1 MNLTGASSGGC
12 ADFNAAEA
20 APELTPVPPGVD
32 VAQVLTGEASG
43 TQAGADEPNFKIIE
57 GAHAGRAEDAACD
70 PAPAAGVPMLLPHHL
85 AELQASG
92 LTEATIAANGIH
104 SETDPKEVAKILN
117 WGTGRAKELGPVLV
131 YPHFGSDGEPFDHAT
146 VKPDRPRARSDKPG
160 KIKYESPRHRPNR
173 LYIPAGARAALGDP
187 TVPVGITEGYK
198 KAHAATQHGFPFVAI
213 PGVWNWVAPRE
224 TKNGKKVGKLALNHD
239 LAGVVWK
246 GRQVYICFESDAA
259 TNSDVG
265 RAEREL
271 ANVLRR
277 AGADVRIVRLPPEP
291 DGSKN
296 GLDDFLVRHGAD
308 AFRRLLDTGA
318 PAPKPGAEPVDP
330 TQFTESGYTAVR
342 GNTYHCVFK
351 LDEDTDE
358 LVVAK
363 KIKLA
368 NFTAK
373 IVGETVTDDGA
384 EQTREF
390 AVTVEQWNKPART
403 AGVPVERYGTLDWVV
418 ERFGPKYVIQAGGGK
433 RDHLRCAIQEMS
445 GDIPS
450 GTVYTHT
457 GWREIDGRW
466 CYLHGAGAIVSV
478 VPAVPVSPT
487 VEVRLDGAAAGFRLP
502 GPPTG
507 TALRAAVR
515 ASLGLLD
522 GLVPDGVA
530 FPLLATVYRAP
541 LGGADYALWLSGHT
555 GAQKSE
561 LAALA
566 QQHYGPDMTR
576 SRLPGNWSSTDNALE
591 GLAFA
596 VKDAILVIDDFAPPA
611 SRADGDQQHRTAE
624 RLIRGQGNSA
634 GRQRMRADG
643 SLRPPKPPR
652 GLILATGED
661 VPRGHSITARLG
673 VVAVQRGDV
682 KLPRLSECQRDAA
695 AGRYAGAMAGFVAW
709 LAPRYAEV
717 RAGLDAERVEL
728 RDRFVGQF
736 PHARTPDIIANLLI
750 GLRYLLRFAESVG
763 AIDRHEREDLWR
775 RGEAAFRALAE
786 QQGEHQRAADP
797 VARFPEMLAAVVSS
811 GRGHIAGAD
820 GKEPGVPPSAEAW
833 GWENRE
839 QRSGFG
845 DGRTSYHARGRKI
858 GWVVGDELYL
868 DPESTY
874 AALSELARE
883 QGQTYPVTQQ
893 TLYRRLKETGTLLRT
908 DGERTV
914 YPETLE
920 GVRRRVLV
928 LAPSTLLGKPG
939 QPGRPGQTNGNQAE
953 TDTVPR
959 PGFTSGAPQPGQ
971 ETGTVA
977 PAPPRVP
984 VSCPGFPGA
993 VPKPGQQSA
1002 TKSSE
1007 KSLSVPVVPVVPVS
1021 GTGGAG
1027 GTDALF
1033 GDDSEVFTP

>member
-1 MNLTGASSGGC
+1 M
-12 ADFNAAEA
+12 
-20 APELTPVPPGVD
+20 V
-32 VAQVLTGEASG
+32 
-43 TQAGADEPNFKIIE
+43 
-57 GAHAGRAEDAACD
+57 
-70 PAPAAGVPMLLPHHL
+70 
-85 AELQASG
+85 
-92 LTEATIAANGIH
+92 ANGIH
-104 SETDPKEVAKILN
+104 SETDPKVVAKILN
-117 WGTGRAKELGPVLV
+117 WSAGRAKELGPVLV
-131 YPHFGSDGEPFDHAT
+131 YPHFGADGAPFDHAT

-160 KIKYESPRHRPNR
+160 KVKYENPRQRPNR
-173 LYIPAGARAALGDP
+173 LYIPAGARAALADP
-187 TVPVGITEGYK
+187 TVPFGATEGCK
-198 KAHAATQHGFPFVAI
+198 KALAATQHGFPFVAI

-224 TKNGKKVGKLALNHD
+224 KKNGKKVGKLALNHD
-239 LAGVVWK
+239 LAAVPWK
-246 GRQVYICFESDAA
+246 GRRVYVCFDSDAA
-259 TNSDVG
+259 TNKDVG
-265 RAEREL
+265 RAERAL
-271 ANVLRR
+271 ADALRC
-277 AGADVRIVRLPPEP
+277 AGADVRIVRLPAEP

-308 AFRRLLDTGA
+308 AFRRLLDTVT
-318 PAPKPGAEPVDP
+318 PVPQPKAEAVDP
-330 TQFTESGYTAVR
+330 TQFTDSGYTAVR

-351 LDEDTDE
+351 LDEDTGE

-384 EQTREF
+384 ERTREF
-390 AVTVEQWNKPART
+390 AVSVEQWQKPVQT
-403 AGVPVERYGTLDWVV
+403 AGVPVERFGALVWVV
-418 ERFGPKYVIQAGGGK
+418 ERFGPKCVIQAGGGK
-433 RDHLRCAIQEMS
+433 RDHLRCAIQELS
-445 GDIPS
+445 GEDIPS
-450 GTVYTHT
+450 ATVYTHT

-466 CYLHGAGAIVSV
+466 CYLHGGGAV
-478 VPAVPVSPT
+478 VPVVPTVPVSPT

-502 GPPTG
+502 EPPRG
-507 TALRAAVR
+507 ADLRTAVR
-515 ASLGLLD
+515 ASLGVLD

-541 LGGADYALWLSGHT
+541 LGGTDYALWLSGRT

-566 QQHYGPDMTR
+566 QQHYGTDMSR

-591 GLAFA
+591 GLTFT
-596 VKDAILVIDDFAPPA
+596 VKDAILVVDDFAPPVL
-611 SRADGDQQHRTAE
+611 RADGDRQHRTAE

-695 AGRYAGAMAGFVAW
+695 AGRYAGAMAGFVAS
-709 LAPRYAEV
+709 LAPRYAEL

-736 PHARTPDIIANLLI
+736 PHARTPDIVANLLI

-763 AIDRHEREDLWR
+763 AIDRHQREEFWR

-820 GKEPGVPPSAEAW
+820 GKEPGVPPSVEAW
-833 GWENRE
+833 GWEARE
-839 QRSGFG
+839 QRNGLG
-845 DGRTSYHARGRKI
+845 EVRVSYHARGCKI

-868 DPESTY
+868 DPDSTY

-883 QGQTYPVTQQ
+883 QGQAYPVTQQ
-893 TLYRRLKETGTLLRT
+893 TLFRRLKEAGALLRT
-908 DGERTV
+908 ESERTT
-914 YPETLE
+914 YPVTLE

-939 QPGRPGQTNGNQAE
+939 QLGHPGQTGPNQAE
-953 TDTVPR
+953 IAAVRR
-959 PGFTSGAPQPGQ
+959 PGFADGAQQPGQ

-977 PAPPRVP
+977 PAPPPRVP
-984 VSCPGFPGA
+984 VSCPGFPSA
-993 VPKPGQQSA
+993 VPKPGRETAPKSA
-1002 TKSSE
+1002 E
-1007 KSLSVPVVPVVPVS
+1007 KARSIPAVPVVPVS
-1021 GTGGAG
+1021 GTGEATGRERG
-1027 GTDALF
+1027 DSTGNEALF
-1033 GDDSEVFTP
+1033 GDDVEVFAP

>member
-1 MNLTGASSGGC
+1 VVG
-12 ADFNAAEA
+12 
-20 APELTPVPPGVD
+20 
-32 VAQVLTGEASG
+32 
-43 TQAGADEPNFKIIE
+43 
-57 GAHAGRAEDAACD
+57 
-70 PAPAAGVPMLLPHHL
+70 PALLPQHL

-92 LTEATIAANGIH
+92 LTAETIAANGIH
-104 SETDPKEVAKILN
+104 SETDPKVIATILN
-117 WGTGRAKELGPVLV
+117 WSAGRAKELGPVLV
-131 YPHFGSDGEPFDHAT
+131 YPHFGTDGAPFDHAT

-160 KIKYESPRHRPNR
+160 KVKYENPRQRPNR
-173 LYIPAGARAALGDP
+173 LYIPAGARAALADP
-187 TVPVGITEGYK
+187 TVPLGATEGCK
-198 KAHAATQHGFPFVAI
+198 KALAATQHGFPFVAI

-239 LAGVVWK
+239 LAAVPWK
-246 GRQVYICFESDAA
+246 GRQVSVCFDSDAA
-259 TNSDVG
+259 TNPDVT

-271 ANVLRR
+271 ADALRR
-277 AGADVRIVRLPPEP
+277 AGADVRIVRLPAEP

-296 GLDDFLVRHGAD
+296 GIDDFVVRHGAD
-308 AFRRLLDTGA
+308 AFRRLLETGA
-318 PAPKPGAEPVDP
+318 PTPQPEAEPVDP
-330 TQFTESGYTAVR
+330 ARFTDSGYTTVR

-351 LDEDTDE
+351 LDEDTGE

-390 AVTVEQWNKPART
+390 AVAVEQWNKPART
-403 AGVPVERYGTLDWVV
+403 AGVPVERFGTLDWVV
-418 ERFGPKYVIQAGGGK
+418 ERFGPKCVIQAGGGK

-445 GDIPS
+445 GDDIPS
-450 GTVYTHT
+450 ATVYTHT
-457 GWREIDGRW
+457 GWREIDGQW
-466 CYLHGAGAIVSV
+466 CYLHGNGAV
-478 VPAVPVSPT
+478 VPVVPTVPGSPT
-487 VEVRLDGAAAGFRLP
+487 VEIRLDGAAAGFRLP
-502 GPPTG
+502 APPTS
-507 TALRAAVR
+507 ADLRAAIR

-541 LGGADYALWLSGHT
+541 LGGTDYALWLSGHT
-555 GAQKSE
+555 GTQKSE

-566 QQHYGPDMTR
+566 QQHYGADMAR

-591 GLAFA
+591 GLAFT

-611 SRADGDQQHRTAE
+611 SRADGDRQHRTAE

-643 SLRPPKPPR
+643 TLRPPKPPR

-709 LAPRYAEV
+709 LAPRYAEL

-728 RDRFVGQF
+728 RDRFVDQF
-736 PHARTPDIIANLLI
+736 PHARTPDIVANLLI
-750 GLRYLLRFAESVG
+750 GLRYLLRFAEGVG
-763 AIDRHEREDLWR
+763 AIDRHQREDLWR
-775 RGEAAFRALAE
+775 RGEVAFRALAE

-797 VARFPEMLAAVVSS
+797 VARFPEMLAAIVSS

-833 GWENRE
+833 GWEARE
-839 QRSGFG
+839 QRTGLG
-845 DGRTSYHARGRKI
+845 EVRVSYHARGCKI

-868 DPESTY
+868 DPDSTY
-874 AALSELARE
+874 AALAELVRE
-883 QGQTYPVTQQ
+883 QGQAYSVTQQ
-893 TLYRRLKETGTLLRT
+893 TLYRRLKEAKTLLRT
-908 DGERTV
+908 DGERTT
-914 YPETLE
+914 YPVTLE

-939 QPGRPGQTNGNQAE
+939 QPGQPGQTGQNQAE
-953 TDTVPR
+953 NAAVRR
-959 PGFTSGAPQPGQ
+959 PGFLG
-971 ETGTVA
+971 E
-977 PAPPRVP
+977 
-984 VSCPGFPGA
+984 
-993 VPKPGQQSA
+993 VPKPGRENAQKAQ
-1002 TKSSE
+1002 E
-1007 KSLSVPVVPVVPVS
+1007 KSRAVPAVPVVPVS
-1021 GTGGAG
+1021 GTGEATGRERG
-1027 GTDALF
+1027 DSTGHEALF
-1033 GDDSEVFTP
+1033 GDDTEVFAP